1 MPNLEQRLEQRRVSK
16 NREQKKSLIKW
27 VALFLAVFFLTL
39 GVAFLWF
46 SSGTLTGSK
55 QKKADDKFLAFQDKI
70 NIMVMGVD
78 ERADDVGR
86 SDTLMVLTIDT
97 KTKGVSIISIPRDS
111 RVKIPGHGYDK
122 INHAYALGGHT
133 LSKQAVELLLGV
145 PIDHYVIVNIAGF
158 KRIVDAVGGL
168 DIDVE
173 KRMYYSDPWDDD
185 GGLVID
191 LQPGMQ
197 HLDGK
202 TAIQYVRY
210 RDEEGD
216 IGRVER
222 QQHFLRALLDQL
234 ASPGVIPRIPGII
247 QSVSNAV
254 KSDLSTAEMLNLA
267 KIIKDAKAQGLQSYM
282 VPGKPAYIE
291 DISYWLPDIVAL
303 RQHMAQVLGASA
315 SERYQAT
322 TRQEADEYA
331 GTLPKNIKVVD
342 APKSPTK
349 PNDTTRA
356 TEPVSPK
363 TPTATGRIRV
373 SIVNGSGS
381 AAAGDRMAATLRRQG
396 FDVVG
401 VSFGSA
407 RSNTVVISNSN
418 DNSVINRLNSLP
430 FDYALQIS
438 RNEGGSTQAT
448 VIVGKDFAER

>member
-27 VALFLAVFFLTL
+27 AALFLAVFFLTL

-46 SSGTLTGSK
+46 SSGALNGNK

-97 KTKGVSIISIPRDS
+97 KTKGVSLISIPRDS

-122 INHAYALGGHT
+122 INHAYSLGGHNLT
-133 LSKQAVELLLGV
+133 KQTVEMLLGV
-145 PIDHYVIVNIAGF
+145 PIDHYIIVNIAGF

-185 GGLVID
+185 GGLFID

-291 DISYWLPDIVAL
+291 DISYWLPDIVAV

-331 GTLPKNIKVVD
+331 GTLPKNVKVVD
-342 APKSPTK
+342 APKNPTR

-356 TEPVSPK
+356 NEPVSPK
-363 TPTATGRIRV
+363 APAATGRLRV
-373 SIVNGSGS
+373 SVVNGSGS
-381 AAAGDRMAATLRRQG
+381 AAAGDRMAALLRRQG

-401 VSFGSA
+401 VSTGTS
-407 RSNTVVISNSN
+407 RGNTVVISNSN

-438 RNEGGSTQAT
+438 RNDGGSTQAT